1 MQPFQREQLEILVK
15 LQEIETESYNI
26 KSMLS
31 AVKDKLE
38 KLDVGLKNFKETIE
52 DEEDHLNEL
61 NRRDR
66 TYESDVQ
73 LSLSKI
79 KKSEEKL
86 RSVKTNKEYQ
96 MSLKEIEDL
105 KTINSQI
112 EDQML
117 ECLDQIEA
125 SENLVASK
133 KKEYLRFSDQT
144 NHEKEKIGMEITK
157 GKKTLMRLDKERVV
171 ISKNLEP
178 EFLKKFQM
186 IKEQQ
191 VTGIAVVPVKD
202 AVCLGCNMNIP
213 PQMYNELQRCDSLKL
228 CPYCQRIIYW
238 KEF

>member
-31 AVKDKLE
+31 DVKAKLE

-144 NHEKEKIGMEITK
+144 NHEKEKIGIEITK
-157 GKKTLMRLDKERVV
+157 GRKPLCGL
-171 ISKNLEP
+171 IKN
-178 EFLKKFQM
+178 
-186 IKEQQ
+186 
-191 VTGIAVVPVKD
+191 V
-202 AVCLGCNMNIP
+202 
-213 PQMYNELQRCDSLKL
+213 S
-228 CPYCQRIIYW
+228 
-238 KEF
+238 